1 MDKRDY
7 HTHVMV
13 LAWINIGFSAL
24 FAFIGL
30 FALFFLTGLGL
41 AAEDAEAAR
50 ILGFI
55 GSGALVFFGALAL
68 PGFAAGYGLLKRR
81 VWGRVLGIIVAV
93 LDLFNIPIGT
103 AVGLYGLWVL
113 TYPEAADYFTPAT
126 ESPVPSPGPGAG
138 QTPA

>member
-24 FAFIGL
+24 FGFLGI
-30 FALFFLTGLGL
+30 FALFFLTGIGI
-41 AAEDAEAAR
+41 AAEDAEAVT
-50 ILGFI
+50 ILGFV
-55 GSGALVFFGALAL
+55 GTAALIFFGALAV

-103 AVGLYGLWVL
+103 AVGLYALWVL
-113 TYPEAADYFTPAT
+113 THQEATEYFTPAAA
-126 ESPVPSPGPGAG
+126 SLAPPAPV
-138 QTPA
+138 